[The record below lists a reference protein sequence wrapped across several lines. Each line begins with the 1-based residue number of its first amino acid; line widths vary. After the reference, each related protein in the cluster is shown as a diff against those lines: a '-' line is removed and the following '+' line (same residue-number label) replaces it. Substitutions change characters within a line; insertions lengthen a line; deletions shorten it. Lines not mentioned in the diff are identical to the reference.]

1 MGEHLS
7 GNSAPEWSR
16 RLFQMGQTVRLIR
29 LIERLAELDDEDTIY
44 AREPWTKDS
53 DAMVAPDDP
62 KAHYGIPPEAADAGM
77 QYFLEVHIA
86 REICG
91 RLDRLF
97 GCEACLN

>member
-1 MGEHLS
+1 
-7 GNSAPEWSR
+7 
-16 RLFQMGQTVRLIR
+16 MGQTVRLIR

-86 REICG
+86 REIVEDWIAFLGVKPVSTEICQ
-91 RLDRLF
+91 RVIEYAIND
-97 GCEACLN
+97 A